1 MRNFL
6 LSAAICLSPLAFSQT
21 ADGADTTTGSD
32 KFVEH
37 SKPIRRT
44 SEVLGTTAYPP
55 TDAEKHAIKAY
66 TETELASGSPES
78 GTLKGKPGR
87 RIAWFGIVRDVHEDK
102 AKNETRLRVE
112 MKYFDGM
119 TDLHLQIVSLY
130 GAGDFETVIPGTGH
144 GIKNLSLMRVY
155 GKVVGET
162 GGLPLVSAQFV
173 RDWDWGLFA
182 FMDYGSDKSNPNW
195 VKLRKVDKFHI
206 YSSRPDQQ
214 YYEDRIGSR

>member
-1 MRNFL
+1 MRSFL
-6 LSAAICLSPLAFSQT
+6 LSAAIWLGPIMVLQA
-21 ADGADTTTGSD
+21 ADGTD
-32 KFVEH
+32 KVVEH
-37 SKPIRRT
+37 SQRIPRT
-44 SEVLGTTAYPP
+44 SEGLGTISYHS
-55 TDAEKHAIKAY
+55 TDAEKHATAGY
-66 TETELASGSPES
+66 GEEELASGSPET

-130 GAGDFETVIPGTGH
+130 GAGDFQAVISGTDH
-144 GIKNLSLMRVY
+144 KIKSLSLVRVY

-162 GGLPLVSAQFV
+162 ADIPLVSAQFV
-173 RDWDWGLFA
+173 RVWDWGLFA
-182 FMDYGSDKSNPNW
+182 FMDYGTDKSDPQW

-206 YSSRPDQQ
+206 YSSRPNKR
-214 YYEDRIGSR
+214 YYEATIGSR

>member
-1 MRNFL
+1 MKNLL
-6 LSAAICLSPLAFSQT
+6 LSVAICLSPLAFSQ
-21 ADGADTTTGSD
+21 AAVGADKTNGPD

-37 SKPIRRT
+37 SQPIRRT
-44 SEVLGTTAYPP
+44 SEGLGTIMYRP
-55 TDAEKHAIKAY
+55 TDVEKRAIKAY
-66 TETELASGSPES
+66 TDGELASGSPES

-87 RIAWFGIVRDVHEDK
+87 RVAWFGIVRDVHEDK

-112 MKYFDGM
+112 MKYFDAM

-130 GAGDFETVIPGTGH
+130 GAGDFEAVIPGTGH
-144 GIKNLSLMRVY
+144 GIKNLSLVRVY

-162 GGLPLVSAQFV
+162 AGLPLVSAQFV

-182 FMDYGSDKSNPNW
+182 FMDYGSDKSNPQW

-206 YSSRPDQQ
+206 YSGEPDQQ